1 MLAVRSA
8 AAFCCTLALVA
19 GCKQVVKDTADQTKP
34 DVAIKVRGS
43 DGQYVPATEATF
55 HFNSGSALDL
65 MCLVSDTGGVSK
77 AALTYSGTVDA
88 CLTGSTT
95 NSGVTIYLTGLPSP
109 MVQTLSGN
117 SEGQVLASVPLLAQL
132 KGPLGCYGYSGGYK
146 FEGEPQGQT
155 LTVTCTGENWASNAA
170 KKSAT
175 AKLEIDLQQ

>member
-1 MLAVRSA
+1 MLAVKTA
-8 AAFCCTLALVA
+8 AAFCCTLALAA
-19 GCKQVVKDTADQTKP
+19 GCKQVKDTADQTKP
-34 DVAIKVRGS
+34 EVAIKVRAS

-55 HFNSGSALDL
+55 HFHSGSALDL
-65 MCLVSDTGGVSK
+65 MCLVSDPGGVSR
-77 AALTYSGTVDA
+77 AALSYSTTVDA

-95 NSGVTIYLTGLPSP
+95 NSGVTIYLTGLPPP

-117 SEGQVLASVPLLAQL
+117 SEGKVLASVPLLAQL
-132 KGPLGCYGYSGGYK
+132 AGPLGCYGYSGGYK

-155 LTVTCTGENWASNAA
+155 LTVTCTGENWAANPA